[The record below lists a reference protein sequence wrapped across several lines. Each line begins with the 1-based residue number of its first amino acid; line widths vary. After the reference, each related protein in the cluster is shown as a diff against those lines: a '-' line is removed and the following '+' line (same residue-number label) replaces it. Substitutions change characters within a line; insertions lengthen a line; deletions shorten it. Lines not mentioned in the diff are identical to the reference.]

1 MQSMKTFFK
10 RLFIFILLAGIAA
23 GGYFTYLYFSGS
35 GGAKNQYAFVPE
47 DFVML
52 IESEKPIN
60 NWRDLSSSNMW
71 QTLKKAEYFKDITAS
86 TNSLDSLLTQNKK
99 IADMVKVGKML
110 VSTHIIAKDNYD
122 FLIILDL
129 HDNGKIANFK
139 GFLPILFKQ
148 AGYSVTNEKAY
159 NYDIYNLYD
168 AKEHETLSVSLIGN
182 VLLASYTKNL
192 VKKAIEHSENGN
204 ILDIKTFKTVHETLA
219 TDGPYA
225 LMVNYAQMDAF
236 LRVFSPAPSEMLLG
250 LNQSLTYT
258 GMTLKTAG
266 EKVELDG
273 YTLPIDSA
281 ASYINAF
288 RAAGTGKINAA
299 SILPKTT
306 VMFTSLGFSDFSQ
319 FWAEIQKVYQKG
331 NQKEYD
337 DLMKNKKQFE
347 SYLKISLEKEFFAW
361 MNEEVVAAVVAVPQ
375 NEGSIKYK
383 NFAMLH
389 FAKNNYEQVKGR
401 LDFVEKQIRRKTPL
415 KFETET
421 YKGYD
426 IHFLEM
432 KGFFKL
438 FFKKLFSKIEQPHYI
453 IIDDYVI
460 FSNEVSDL
468 QYIIDEYLED
478 RLLEKDNEYQAFFHN
493 FSAESNI
500 FTYIRNEYAY
510 EYIRSSLDIG
520 SKNSLD
526 KNQISFRSFS
536 HIGLQIYPE
545 SGMLRNKIRAD
556 IKEWKPENK
565 AIEVPI
571 KVIQDSLSSDS
582 SNIL

>member
-1 MQSMKTFFK
+1 MKTFFK
-10 RLFIFILLAGIAA
+10 RLFIFLLLAGIGA
-23 GGYFTYLYFSGS
+23 GGYFAYLYFSGS
-35 GGAKNQYAFVPE
+35 SGTKNQYAFVPE

-60 NWRDLSSSNMW
+60 NWRELSGSTLW
-71 QTLKKAEYFKDITAS
+71 KTLKKSEYFKDITTS
-86 TNSLDSLLTQNKK
+86 TNSLDSLLTENKK

-110 VSTHIIAKDNYD
+110 ISTHVVAKDNYD
-122 FLIILDL
+122 FLIVLDL
-129 HDNGKIANFK
+129 QDNGKIANFK
-139 GFLPILFKQ
+139 AFLPILFKQ
-148 AGYSVTNEKAY
+148 AGYAVSSEKAY

-192 VKKAIEHSENGN
+192 VKNAISHSENGN
-204 ILDIKTFKTVHETLA
+204 ILDIKTFKTVHQTLA
-219 TDGPYA
+219 TDGPYS

-288 RAAGTGKINAA
+288 RGAGTGKIHAA
-299 SILPKTT
+299 RILPKTT
-306 VMFTSLGFSDFSQ
+306 VMFTSLGFSDFTQ
-319 FWAEIQKVYQKG
+319 FWAEIQKIYQKN

-337 DLMKNKKQFE
+337 DLIKNKKQFE

-361 MNEEVVAAVVAVPQ
+361 MNEEVVASVIAVPQ
-375 NEGSIKYK
+375 NDGSFKY
-383 NFAMLH
+383 NNYAMLH
-389 FAKNNYEQVKGR
+389 FAKNDYEKVKGR

-415 KFETET
+415 KFEKET

-438 FFKKLFSKIEQPHYI
+438 FFKKLFSKIEKPHYI
-453 IIDDYVI
+453 IIDDYVV
-460 FSNEVSDL
+460 FANEVADL

-478 RLLEKDNEYQAFFHN
+478 RLLEKDDEYQAFFRN
-493 FSAESNI
+493 FSTESNI

-510 EYIRSSLDIG
+510 PYMRSSLDAEN
-520 SKNSLD
+520 KNSLD
-526 KNQISFRSFS
+526 KNQISFLSFS
-536 HIGLQIYPE
+536 HIGVQIYPE
-545 SGMLRNKIRAD
+545 SSMLRNKIRAD
-556 IKEWKPENK
+556 IKEWKPTPKEATPSN
-565 AIEVPI
+565 IEVNDTI
-571 KVIQDSLSSDS
+571 TSDS